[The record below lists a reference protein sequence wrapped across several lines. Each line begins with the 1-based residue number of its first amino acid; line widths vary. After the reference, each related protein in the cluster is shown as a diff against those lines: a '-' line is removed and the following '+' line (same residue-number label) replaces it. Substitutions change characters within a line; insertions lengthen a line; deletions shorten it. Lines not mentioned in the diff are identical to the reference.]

1 MRDGQTEAGGD
12 SADQRSAEYTR
23 KVTMSRAKSA
33 IVRLRASGRDPALMT
48 DAELSRVRNLGRMS
62 IPVLRELV
70 CNDRPQCPHCRL
82 VIDTDARAP
91 DLLAENERL
100 RAALGEMMDH
110 LCGFNP
116 CSQWEYIWEGVQHAR
131 ESGSAALA
139 RTGKDGGASAGTNQE
154 EIA

>member
-1 MRDGQTEAGGD
+1 MSDGRTEAGGHTAGKWFLGVNFPPD
-12 SADQRSAEYTR
+12 IQVINYYGVEETICGVYETERDGEDLAN
-23 KVTMSRAKSA
+23 
-33 IVRLRASGRDPALMT
+33 ASL
-48 DAELSRVRNLGRMS
+48 
-62 IPVLRELV
+62 I
-70 CNDRPQCPHCRL
+70 
-82 VIDTDARAP
+82 ARAP

-139 RTGKDGGASAGTNQE
+139 RTGKDGG
-154 EIA
+154 

>member
-1 MRDGQTEAGGD
+1 MSDGRTEAGGHTAGPWEWCGD
-12 SADQRSAEYTR
+12 NLTGGE
-23 KVTMSRAKSA
+23 
-33 IVRLRASGRDPALMT
+33 LGFT
-48 DAELSRVRNLGRMS
+48 DVICLTDDGKPYGLHS
-62 IPVLRELV
+62 PVLLMDNEAA
-70 CNDRPQCPHCRL
+70 DRAL
-82 VIDTDARAP
+82 IARAP

-139 RTGKDGGASAGTNQE
+139 RTGKDGG
-154 EIA
+154 